1 MKVFVASG
9 PGEKKRSD
17 DFSWTVNGELVSLPL
32 DTCDCPDCGCER
44 AVAGL
49 GSSKGTTTFAVLD
62 NPELDAAGYVR
73 AFSDAMKR
81 QGWLK
86 EDGDDGWLA
95 EWAGEHLRLATGF
108 SPGQVLEIDG
118 HRIRAR

>member
-1 MKVFVASG
+1 MKVFVAAG
-9 PGEKKRSD
+9 PDQKKRPN
-17 DFSWTVNGELVSLPL
+17 DFSWTVDGELVSLPAA
-32 DTCDCPDCGCER
+32 TCSCPDCGCER

-49 GSSKGTTTFAVLD
+49 ASSKATTTFGVID
-62 NPELDAAGYVR
+62 HPELDAASYVA

-86 EDGDDGWLA
+86 EGDDDGWLA

-108 SPGQVLEIDG
+108 SPGQVLEIRDG
-118 HRIRAR
+118 RVSAR